1 MPSIVEAVEAYA
13 TSGEVIGTIRKARGL
28 SYDPFNVIECPYVQL
43 ALNKT
48 SERRTSCK
56 AGNGIKVIVT
66 MIGLDGHTTGGEVV
80 SMILR
85 DAGFEVVY
93 LGVNQTP
100 QMIIDAAIQEDV
112 DVIGIS
118 SHASNYSQIEEL
130 MDLARQRPRRH
141 ADRVCGGNIPREPA
155 AQLLAKGVHKIFLPG
170 TSGAAI
176 VEYLSTEARSARV

>member
-1 MPSIVEAVEAYA
+1 M
-13 TSGEVIGTIRKARGL
+13 
-28 SYDPFNVIECPYVQL
+28 
-43 ALNKT
+43 
-48 SERRTSCK
+48 K

-80 SMILR
+80 SMLLR
-85 DAGFEVVY
+85 DAGFEVVF

-130 MDLARQRPRRH
+130 VDLAR
-141 ADRVCGGNIPREPA
+141 ANDLDDTLIVVGGNIPRIA
-155 AQLLAKGVHKIFLPG
+155 AEQLLAKGVHKIFLPG
-170 TSGAAI
+170 SGGAAI
-176 VEYLSTEARSARV
+176 VDYLSTEARSVRAGAVPSAAGQQGSLSA

>member
-1 MPSIVEAVEAYA
+1 M
-13 TSGEVIGTIRKARGL
+13 
-28 SYDPFNVIECPYVQL
+28 
-43 ALNKT
+43 
-48 SERRTSCK
+48 K

-118 SHASNYSQIEEL
+118 SHASNYGQIEEL
-130 MDLARQRPRRH
+130 VDLAR
-141 ADRVCGGNIPREPA
+141 ANELDDMLIVVGGNIPREPA

-170 TSGAAI
+170 ASGAGI
-176 VEYLSTEARSARV
+176 VEYLATEARSAKARAGLYSLISVFRLAS

>member
-1 MPSIVEAVEAYA
+1 M
-13 TSGEVIGTIRKARGL
+13 
-28 SYDPFNVIECPYVQL
+28 
-43 ALNKT
+43 KT
-48 SERRTSCK
+48 
-56 AGNGIKVIVT
+56 GNGIKVIVT

-100 QMIIDAAIQEDV
+100 QMIVEAAIQEDA

-130 MDLARQRPRRH
+130 VGLAKESDLH
-141 ADRVCGGNIPREPA
+141 DMLIVCGGNIPRPA
-155 AQLLAKGVHKIFLPG
+155 AEQLLAKGVDKIFLPG
-170 TSGAAI
+170 SSGAAI
-176 VEYLSTEARSARV
+176 VDYLSTHARTAMAGFKAAPADHQDSA